1 MKFLISI
8 PKLVDPASSR
18 TSHSG
23 CSFWVL
29 TSFTPP
35 VTLQPC
41 STFPAIYRLSHFVF
55 YEHPLLVS
63 RSMFESLLNTIPSP
77 LMSAASVISAE
88 RVCLPK
94 HTPYSVFLH
103 ITEMFIPWCLL
114 VEWTNH
120 VVPHK
125 REVDRMW
132 STFNRILIGT
142 KGFQPV
148 LERYHG
154 SH

>member
-23 CSFWVL
+23 CSLLSPLLSPSNHVL
-29 TSFTPP
+29 LSQRSTDSATLCFMSIYSLLAG
-35 VTLQPC
+35 VCLNHSWILFHHLSCLQPLF
-41 STFPAIYRLSHFVF
+41 SQL
-55 YEHPLLVS
+55 
-63 RSMFESLLNTIPSP
+63 
-77 LMSAASVISAE
+77 

-132 STFNRILIGT
+132 STFNRILFGT
-142 KGFQPV
+142 KGIQPV

-154 SH
+154 SHLI